1 MATISQRKRAK
12 VLIHG
17 AAVAAG
23 AASGGLAQGAVLA
36 LDTPILGAIYIGLV
50 EELGA
55 LFHQKVTKKCGAA
68 LLAEFG
74 GFGVG
79 VLGVK
84 AVLGFLPGIGNVA
97 NAGISAATT
106 EAIGWSLFKYFD
118 GKD

>member
-23 AASGGLAQGAVLA
+23 AASGALAQGGIIA
-36 LDTPILGAIYIGLV
+36 LDTPILGVIYIGLI
-50 EELGA
+50 EELGE
-55 LFHQKVTKKCGAA
+55 LFHQKVTKECGAA

-74 GFGVG
+74 GFSVG
-79 VLGVK
+79 LFGVK
-84 AVLGFLPGIGNVA
+84 AVLGFLPGIGNLA
-97 NAGISAATT
+97 NAGISTATT
-106 EAIGWSLFKYFD
+106 EAMGWSFFNYFD